1 MRYLLF
7 LLVGFLPSIAKAQ
20 TADMCS
26 LLARNPAWT
35 QDLKS
40 AQEQWQIKPGTV
52 LAIIDQESRFNAR
65 ARGAGA
71 SGTNPTR
78 NFGYA
83 QANLQT
89 WNWFLRDTGKASGS
103 RSDFGLAADFVGW
116 HFAKMEPRIKAPR
129 DNIVAHYLA
138 YKMGEGGYRR
148 GAPAS
153 SRALANRIAGTA
165 RAIDTQLS
173 DCGF

>member
-52 LAIIDQESRFNAR
+52 LAIIDQESRFNAHQ
-65 ARGAGA
+65 
-71 SGTNPTR
+71 SNP
-78 NFGYA
+78 
-83 QANLQT
+83 
-89 WNWFLRDTGKASGS
+89 
-103 RSDFGLAADFVGW
+103 
-116 HFAKMEPRIKAPR
+116 
-129 DNIVAHYLA
+129 
-138 YKMGEGGYRR
+138 
-148 GAPAS
+148 
-153 SRALANRIAGTA
+153 
-165 RAIDTQLS
+165 
-173 DCGF
+173 